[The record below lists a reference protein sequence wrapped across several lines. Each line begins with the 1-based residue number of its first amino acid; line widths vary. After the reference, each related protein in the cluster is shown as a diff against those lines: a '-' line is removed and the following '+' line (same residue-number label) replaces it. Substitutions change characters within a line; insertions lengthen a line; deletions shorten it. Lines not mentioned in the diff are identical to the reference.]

1 MLDKGEPRI
10 DRSPAILPVLP
21 PRIRL
26 MIKLEAGERIGS
38 YRVLEF
44 LARGGFALI
53 YLAEDEEGR
62 KVALKIGDVAGGGR
76 YVTRFLEI
84 TNQRRPEGISPD
96 ETPAEAIFFRQDGVR
111 IDFLDVHEIDDLL
124 RSEANLLA
132 RVKNPNLVQ
141 VRECFVHEGRPVLAM
156 EFARGKT
163 LREKIRAL
171 EGIRLNWFLTI
182 VRTLQ
187 KLEKA
192 GQLEYHGDLKPENI
206 LIKPSGSVVM
216 IDPAMRIDERG
227 VITTTP
233 HYNPLLLRTSKAD
246 VMGIG
251 VMLYEILTGVL
262 PFDEVPWT
270 VRRSRAR
277 RRSRAH
283 EPVVLPLLSA
293 AEGSEPEHARS
304 ARAHRLPQSDGTRLR
319 LARARARLRRL
330 PAQGVKQFALRAQ
343 TSSRSDHRS
352 QPRRARFRARC
363 ASCLVRARA
372 RS

>member
-1 MLDKGEPRI
+1 
-10 DRSPAILPVLP
+10 
-21 PRIRL
+21 

-44 LARGGFALI
+44 LARGGFALV
-53 YLAEDEEGR
+53 YLAEDGEGR

-124 RSEANLLA
+124 RSEARMLED
-132 RVKNPNLVQ
+132 VKNPNLVQ
-141 VRECFVHEGRPVLAM
+141 MRECFLHEGRPVLAM
-156 EFARGKT
+156 EYARGKT

-187 KLEKA
+187 KLAKS
-192 GQLEYHGDLKPENI
+192 GQLAYHGDLKPENI
-206 LIKPSGSVVM
+206 VIKPSGSVVM
-216 IDPAMRIDERG
+216 LDPAMRVDERG

-233 HYNPLLLRTSKAD
+233 HYNPLLLREPKAD

-251 VMLYEILTGVL
+251 IMLYEILTGVL
-262 PFDEVPWT
+262 PFDEVPWQYAGREQGGE
-270 VRRSRAR
+270 VERMS
-277 RRSRAH
+277 
-283 EPVVLPLLSA
+283 LSYFLSYPPPKDLNPNTPDA
-293 AEGSEPEHARS
+293 
-304 ARAHRLPQSDGTRLR
+304 
-319 LARARARLRRL
+319 LARIVYRCLTVPDYGLAELEKDLVDFLR
-330 PAQGVKQFALRAQ
+330 KE
-343 TSSRSDHRS
+343 
-352 QPRRARFRARC
+352 
-363 ASCLVRARA
+363 
-372 RS
+372 